1 MSAQNLKAAPPKSVV
16 HSVASVE
23 DLARFAPRVHAELL
37 TYEQWRQ
44 FGDVSSALIEEVP
57 HPDDVSASLD
67 RSRVEILIDE
77 VCRGRW
83 LPLMELARNLFLL
96 APIIFTWLSLSL
108 ASAAFQQSVASYA
121 LAPGV
126 IPPTFQQLWERGF
139 DVPTVDWGL
148 IHGIPLRRVRS
159 DGSEWRWFTFSFV
172 AGADAMI
179 VTVLGALI
187 AVAYRAQ
194 RRAEALAS
202 SLMDVFDH
210 EVLAIRAALRALHL
224 RAQNANA
231 DASRIAITSTLSA
244 FTDQAQAVVAT
255 MTDGANMFRQAAESR
270 LSGDKDL
277 ATASKTFVNGA
288 KVLESFASRI
298 QTAYDEQTT
307 ALRDVATSLTTL
319 HERQNQTRIAIDA
332 IVSEL
337 TNIVVSLVAGCNQ
350 IEVASARLA
359 SGNATASEVLLRTV
373 ATQADLAQSAQLL
386 EATTR
391 NLSDV
396 LLNASGAVQT
406 ASESIDAKLGES
418 RDETRLLLEDLSNRL
433 ETTTYLMVR
442 STEAAE
448 ASTRDLENIA
458 ADQSRAVL
466 TLTTQFTEV
475 LSVLRAVLATD
486 RTIPAGRP

>member
-1 MSAQNLKAAPPKSVV
+1 M
-16 HSVASVE
+16 
-23 DLARFAPRVHAELL
+23 
-37 TYEQWRQ
+37 
-44 FGDVSSALIEEVP
+44 
-57 HPDDVSASLD
+57 
-67 RSRVEILIDE
+67 
-77 VCRGRW
+77 
-83 LPLMELARNLFLL
+83 
-96 APIIFTWLSLSL
+96 
-108 ASAAFQQSVASYA
+108 
-121 LAPGV
+121 
-126 IPPTFQQLWERGF
+126 
-139 DVPTVDWGL
+139 
-148 IHGIPLRRVRS
+148 
-159 DGSEWRWFTFSFV
+159 
-172 AGADAMI
+172 
-179 VTVLGALI
+179 
-187 AVAYRAQ
+187 
-194 RRAEALAS
+194 
-202 SLMDVFDH
+202 
-210 EVLAIRAALRALHL
+210 
-224 RAQNANA
+224 
-231 DASRIAITSTLSA
+231 
-244 FTDQAQAVVAT
+244 
-255 MTDGANMFRQAAESR
+255 
-270 LSGDKDL
+270 
-277 ATASKTFVNGA
+277 
-288 KVLESFASRI
+288 
-298 QTAYDEQTT
+298 
-307 ALRDVATSLTTL
+307 
-319 HERQNQTRIAIDA
+319 
-332 IVSEL
+332 SEL